1 MKVSLYS
8 SILFFALIGTL
19 PLAAQKANRSSYPDI
34 APVRPLQLPK
44 VQEFRLGNGLPVYLI
59 EKHDLPIVQMSFS
72 FNAGS
77 MFDPATMPGL
87 ASMTANMMNE
97 GAGDRDALALAEEIS
112 FLGISLGAGAGRE
125 NLNVELFT
133 PISKLREALPLL
145 GDLILKPRF
154 DAEELDRKRTES
166 LVRLAQAHDE
176 ARIIASTAFNQMVY
190 GKGHPYATPAG
201 GTEASLKA
209 MQVGDLQSFHREYIT
224 PANGF
229 LVIAGDMTRAQ
240 AEAELGTLF
249 RSWSGGMLKAK
260 AIPDAPK
267 PKGVQIYLIDKPD
280 AAQSELRLGH
290 PGVARSTP
298 DYFPLEVMNTI
309 LGGSF
314 TSRLNNNLREVH
326 GYSYGAGSAFA
337 QLKGKGLFLASSA
350 VQSDASD
357 KALAEF
363 MKELN
368 AIKDVTAEE
377 VSKARN
383 YQALGFPGNFES
395 IEGIASQFA
404 DVISYNLPDGY
415 LNAYINELLKI
426 QEADVER
433 VAKTYVDPKNMV
445 IVVVGDQAKIEPGI
459 KALKLGKITI
469 LKKEDVL
476 GPLPQIGE

>member
-1 MKVSLYS
+1 MKIYIYCAFYFVL
-8 SILFFALIGTL
+8 LLGAL
-19 PLAAQKANRSSYPDI
+19 PLAGQKANRSSYPDPG
-34 APVRPLQLPK
+34 PVRALQLPK

-77 MFDPATMPGL
+77 MFDPAAMPGL

-97 GAGDRDALALAEEIS
+97 GAGERDALALAEEIN
-112 FLGISLGAGAGRE
+112 FLGINLGAGAGRE

-133 PISKLREALPLL
+133 PTSKLREALPLL

-176 ARIIASTAFNQMVY
+176 ARIIASTAFNQLVF

-209 MQVGDLQSFHREYIT
+209 MQVADLQNFHREYIT

-229 LVIAGDMTRAQ
+229 LVIAGDMTKAQ

-249 RSWSGGMLKAK
+249 RGWTGGMLKAK

-267 PKGVQIYLIDKPD
+267 PKGVQVYLIDKPG

-290 PGVARSTP
+290 PGVARSNP
-298 DYFPLEVMNTI
+298 DYFPLEVLNTI

-314 TSRLNNNLREVH
+314 TSRLNNNLREEH
-326 GYSYGAGSAFA
+326 GYSYGAGSVFA
-337 QLKGKGLFLASSA
+337 QLKGKGLFQASSA
-350 VQSDASD
+350 VQSDATD
-357 KALAEF
+357 KALTEF

-368 AIKDVTAEE
+368 AIKDVTAIETG
-377 VSKARN
+377 KARN

-395 IEGIASQFA
+395 IEGIASQVA
-404 DVISYNLPDGY
+404 DVISYNLPEGY
-415 LNAYINELLKI
+415 LNGYINELLKVK
-426 QEADVER
+426 ETDVER
-433 VAKTYVDPKNMV
+433 VAKTYIDPKNMV

-459 KALKLGKITI
+459 KALKLGKINYLT
-469 LKKEDVL
+469 KEDVL
-476 GPLPQIGE
+476 GTVPKM